1 MMFPESYLTLT
12 VRLAAIAVVLLMQLA
27 VFSGSTLAQAATAP
41 FHGALL
47 SASQVTAFRLSQLKS
62 AGANAVVLPI
72 ASSAAA
78 DAARAFENS
87 ACEQIRD
94 VGRALSFRVEIARCP
109 ELSDA
114 KPDGM
119 ASLQRQTEW
128 LRLFTRP
135 PAAGNK
141 EVVKTYSWVPILNEE
156 PFAGQLAR
164 VKLLLWNRPATAGIF
179 LNDIQGSPSACGCGR
194 HLCRRTSD
202 YGKLRTTTS

>member
-1 MMFPESYLTLT
+1 MLIRTGHTALT
-12 VRLAAIAVVLLMQLA
+12 AVVLLMQLA

-72 ASSAAA
+72 ASS

-94 VGRALSFRVEIARCP
+94 VGLALSFRVEIARCP

-119 ASLQRQTEW
+119 VSLQRHTAW

-164 VKLLLWNRPATAGIF
+164 VKLLLWNRPAPAGIF
-179 LNDIQGSPSACGCGR
+179 LNDIQGPPSACGCGR